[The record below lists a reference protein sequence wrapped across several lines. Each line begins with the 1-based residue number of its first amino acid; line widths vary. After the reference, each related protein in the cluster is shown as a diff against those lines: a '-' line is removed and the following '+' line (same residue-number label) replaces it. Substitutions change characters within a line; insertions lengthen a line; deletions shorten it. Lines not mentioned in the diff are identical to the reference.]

1 MFGSHL
7 SIAGGLHNAL
17 IEAEKLGVDCVQ
29 VFTANQRQW
38 KPKAADAQAISLWHE
53 HRKAAGD
60 MPVVSHNSY
69 LINLAS
75 PDAANREKSIALF
88 RSELERCEALGI
100 PHAVTHPG
108 SHVGAGEDEG
118 LRRVARSLDRIH
130 KDLPGCKTVTLLEV
144 TAGQGTNLGASFE
157 HLRRIIDRAADPERL
172 DVCLDTAHLIAAGYD
187 LTSAAGAK
195 ATLQQLDELLGLE
208 RVRCVHVNDSKHG
221 VGSRKDRHEHIG
233 HGYVSLNAFEI
244 FCNEPAFRD
253 VPKILE
259 TPKGEAPDGRPWDTV
274 NLEKLRALLRKSPR
288 G

>member
-17 IEAEKLGVDCVQ
+17 LDAQRLGMDSVQ

-38 KPKAADAQAISLWHE
+38 KPKPPDPDTVSQWHDHRRDAD
-53 HRKAAGD
+53 G

-88 RSELERCEALGI
+88 RSELERCEALDV

-108 SHVGAGEDEG
+108 SHVGAGEDKG

-130 KDLPGCKTVTLLEV
+130 KDTAGLNVVTLLEV
-144 TAGQGTNLGASFE
+144 TAGQGTNLGASFD
-157 HLRRIIDRAADPERL
+157 HLRRIIDLAADPDRL
-172 DVCLDTAHLIAAGYD
+172 EICLDTAHLIAAGYD
-187 LTSAAGAK
+187 LTSAAGAE
-195 ATLQQLDELLGLE
+195 ATLRELDEAIGIG
-208 RVRCVHVNDSKHG
+208 RVKCVHVNDSKHG

-233 HGYVSLNAFEI
+233 HGHVSLDAFAVI
-244 FCNEPAFRD
+244 CNEPAFAS

-259 TPKGEAPDGRPWDTV
+259 TPKGDSPDGRPWDAV
-274 NLEKLRALLRKSPR
+274 NLEILRGLVRSA
-288 G
+288 

>member
-1 MFGSHL
+1 LFGSHL
-7 SIAGGLHNAL
+7 SISGGLHNAL
-17 IEAEKLGVDCVQ
+17 LEAQQLGMDCVQ

-38 KPKAADAQAISLWHE
+38 KPKPPTDEIIALWRE
-53 HRKAAGD
+53 HRRAMGD
-60 MPVVSHNSY
+60 VPVVSHNSY

-75 PDAANREKSIALF
+75 PDAANREKSVSLF
-88 RSELERCEALGI
+88 RSELERCENLDI

-130 KDLPGCKTVTLLEV
+130 KDLPGVKVVTLLEV

-157 HLRRIIDRAADPERL
+157 HLRRIIDLAADPDRL

-187 LTSAAGAK
+187 LTSADGAK
-195 ATLQQLDELLGLE
+195 ATLQQLDEAIGID
-208 RVRCVHVNDSKHG
+208 RVKCIHVNDSKHG

-233 HGYVSLNAFEI
+233 HGHVSLEAFAV
-244 FCNEPAFRD
+244 FCNEPAFRN

-259 TPKGEAPDGRPWDTV
+259 TPKADAPDGRPWDTV
-274 NLEKLRALLRKSPR
+274 NLETLRGLVR
-288 G
+288 GA

>member
-7 SIAGGLHNAL
+7 SISGGLHNAL
-17 IEAEKLGVDCVQ
+17 LDAQRLGMDCVQ

-38 KPKAADAQAISLWHE
+38 KPKPPSPDTVAQWHDHRRDA
-53 HRKAAGD
+53 GG

-88 RSELERCEALGI
+88 RSELERCETLGI

-130 KDLPGCKTVTLLEV
+130 KDTAGLNVVTLLEV
-144 TAGQGTNLGASFE
+144 TAGQGTNLGASFD
-157 HLRRIIDRAADPERL
+157 HLRRIIDLAADPDRL
-172 DVCLDTAHLIAAGYD
+172 DLCLDTAHLIAAGYD
-187 LTSAAGAK
+187 LTSAAGAE
-195 ATLQQLDELLGLE
+195 ATLSELDEAIGIG
-208 RVRCVHVNDSKHG
+208 RVKCIHVNDSKHG

-233 HGYVSLNAFEI
+233 HGHVSLEAFAV
-244 FCNEPAFRD
+244 FCNEPAFRN

-259 TPKGEAPDGRPWDTV
+259 TPKADAPDGRPWDTV
-274 NLEKLRALLRKSPR
+274 NLETLRGLVRSA
-288 G
+288 